1 MIKVTRATVAS
12 GEVELIVTAARFFID
27 RLIPAAQQK
36 RLSLKIELTD
46 KPGRTPIAIK
56 WLVGSSGLF
65 GMKPPR
71 NFEMTVSVAAGVK
84 DGLEIA
90 ANEIVHVAQV
100 VSGRLKICQK
110 NRKINGQKEQA
121 YAASWVGGRF
131 AFVDMTPRAKRLWES
146 EATTLKTKLVD
157 EFLSWSA
164 GRLAK
169 LPTQSPKKNNYG
181 LYPIRPKH
189 IAASVS
195 IPASDVV
202 SRSVSGATPSM
213 AVAPAAHQPDHI
225 VDLTIEDIAQPP
237 ASNRTAAAEPQRA
250 VAVDTQ
256 FDSSMQDEPSLPGA
270 AATVALEN
278 KELIS
283 GSNGQPAAQDPAIA
297 RTATDALTPVS
308 QSANPQ
314 PASPQPASPQP
325 INRQSVNWQPENP
338 QPLVNHLKIDSG
350 EFKIAVEVPRLGMDR
365 ILHSAMLHGKLND
378 LLERG
383 LMSFDAA
390 RAAVRQAQHN
400 QIGR

>member
-12 GEVELIVTAARFFID
+12 GEVELIVTAARFFVD

-90 ANEIVHVAQV
+90 ANEIVHVAQI
-100 VSGRLKICQK
+100 VSGRLKICLK
-110 NRKINGQKEQA
+110 NRRINGQKEQA

-131 AFVDMTPRAKRLWES
+131 AFVDMTPRANRLWEV
-146 EATTLKTKLVD
+146 EAATLKTQLVD

-189 IAASVS
+189 IVASVS
-195 IPASDVV
+195 IPASE
-202 SRSVSGATPSM
+202 SVSD
-213 AVAPAAHQPDHI
+213 AVSSAAAAPAAHQPDHI
-225 VDLTIEDIAQPP
+225 VDLTIDDVAQLP
-237 ASNRTAAAEPQRA
+237 ATNRTAAQHAAPA
-250 VAVDTQ
+250 ASIDTQ
-256 FDSSMQDEPSLPGA
+256 IDTQIDSNMQDAPSLPGT
-270 AATVALEN
+270 AAT
-278 KELIS
+278 
-283 GSNGQPAAQDPAIA
+283 AAQDPAFA
-297 RTATDALTPVS
+297 GVATNALTPES
-308 QSANPQ
+308 QPATPQPANPQ
-314 PASPQPASPQP
+314 PL
-325 INRQSVNWQPENP
+325 NP
-338 QPLVNHLKIDSG
+338 QPRVNHLKIDSS
-350 EFKIAVEVPRLGMDR
+350 EFKVAVEVPRLGMDR

-383 LMSFDAA
+383 LISYDAA
-390 RAAVRQAQHN
+390 RAAFRQAQHN

>member
-65 GMKPPR
+65 GMKPPQ
-71 NFEMTVSVAAGVK
+71 NFEMTVSAAAGVK

-100 VSGRLKICQK
+100 VNGRLKICLK
-110 NRKINGQKEQA
+110 NRKINGQTEQA
-121 YAASWVGGRF
+121 YAASWIGSRF
-131 AFVDMTPRAKRLWES
+131 AFVDMTPRPNRLWEA
-146 EATTLKTKLVD
+146 EAAILKTQLVD

-164 GRLAK
+164 GRPAK
-169 LPTQSPKKNNYG
+169 LPTQKPKRNNFG
-181 LYPIRPKH
+181 LYPIRPKN
-189 IAASVS
+189 IAAPIS
-195 IPASDVV
+195 IPASDAA
-202 SRSVSGATPSM
+202 SNAASNAASDAAPSTA
-213 AVAPAAHQPDHI
+213 AVPAAHQPDQV
-225 VDLTIEDIAQPP
+225 VDLTIDDVAQLP
-237 ASNRTAAAEPQRA
+237 ASNLTAAVDTARA
-250 VAVDTQ
+250 AAIDTQ
-256 FDSSMQDEPSLPGA
+256 FDNSTQDELSLPGA
-270 AATVALEN
+270 AAMGALEN
-278 KELIS
+278 KQVIS
-283 GSNGQPAAQDPAIA
+283 GISGQPAAQDPAFA
-297 RTATDALTPVS
+297 RTATDALTPQS
-308 QSANPQ
+308 QSVKPQ
-314 PASPQPASPQP
+314 P
-325 INRQSVNWQPENP
+325 VKP

-383 LMSFDAA
+383 LISHDAA
-390 RAAVRQAQHN
+390 RAAFRQAQQN

>member
-1 MIKVTRATVAS
+1 MIKVMRATVAS

-65 GMKPPR
+65 GMKPPQ
-71 NFEMTVSVAAGVK
+71 NFEMKVSAAAGVK
-84 DGLEIA
+84 DGLKIA

-100 VSGRLKICQK
+100 VSGRLKICLK
-110 NRKINGQKEQA
+110 NRRINGQTEQA
-121 YAASWVGGRF
+121 YAASWIGSRF
-131 AFVDMTPRAKRLWES
+131 AFVDMTPRPNRLWEA
-146 EATTLKTKLVD
+146 EAATLKTQLVD

-169 LPTQSPKKNNYG
+169 LPTQKPKRNNFG
-181 LYPIRPKH
+181 LYPIRPKN
-189 IAASVS
+189 IAAPIS
-195 IPASDVV
+195 IPASDAA
-202 SRSVSGATPSM
+202 SNAAPST
-213 AVAPAAHQPDHI
+213 AAAPASYQPDQV
-225 VDLTIEDIAQPP
+225 VDLTIDDVALLP
-237 ASNRTAAAEPQRA
+237 ASNRTAAVDTARA
-250 VAVDTQ
+250 AAIDTQ
-256 FDSSMQDEPSLPGA
+256 FDNSTQDEPSLPGA
-270 AATVALEN
+270 AAMGALEN
-278 KELIS
+278 KQVIS
-283 GSNGQPAAQDPAIA
+283 GINGQPAAQDPAFA
-297 RTATDALTPVS
+297 RTATDALTLQS
-308 QSANPQ
+308 QSVKPQLANRQSENPQ
-314 PASPQPASPQP
+314 P
-325 INRQSVNWQPENP
+325 VKP

-383 LMSFDAA
+383 LISYDVA
-390 RAAVRQAQHN
+390 RAAFRQAQQN

>member
-27 RLIPAAQQK
+27 RLIPAARQK

-100 VSGRLKICQK
+100 VSGRLEICLK
-110 NRKINGQKEQA
+110 NRRINGQKEQA

-131 AFVDMTPRAKRLWES
+131 AFVYMTPRANRLWEV
-146 EATTLKTKLVD
+146 EAATLKTQLVG
-157 EFLSWSA
+157 EFFSWSA
-164 GRLAK
+164 SRLAK

-189 IAASVS
+189 IAAPVS
-195 IPASDVV
+195 IPV
-202 SRSVSGATPSM
+202 SESASGAVPST
-213 AVAPAAHQPDHI
+213 APAPAAHQPDHI
-225 VDLTIEDIAQPP
+225 VDLTIDDVAQLP
-237 ASNRTAAAEPQRA
+237 ATNRTAAQGAAPA
-250 VAVDTQ
+250 ASIDTQ
-256 FDSSMQDEPSLPGA
+256 IDASMQDVPSLPGTV
-270 AATVALEN
+270 ATAALEN
-278 KELIS
+278 NAVIS
-283 GSNGQPAAQDPAIA
+283 GTSGQSVAQDPAFGGVVIN
-297 RTATDALTPVS
+297 ALTPESKLATPQPATPQPV
-308 QSANPQ
+308 NPQ
-314 PASPQPASPQP
+314 PQ
-325 INRQSVNWQPENP
+325 
-338 QPLVNHLKIDSG
+338 VNHLKIDSS

-365 ILHSAMLHGKLND
+365 MLHSAMLHGKLND

-383 LMSFDAA
+383 LISYDAA
-390 RAAVRQAQHN
+390 RAAFRQAQHN
-400 QIGR
+400 QIGW

>member
-12 GEVELIVTAARFFID
+12 GEVELIVTAARFFVD

-90 ANEIVHVAQV
+90 ANEIVHVAQI
-100 VSGRLKICQK
+100 VSGRLKICLK
-110 NRKINGQKEQA
+110 NRRINGQKEQA

-131 AFVDMTPRAKRLWES
+131 AFVDMTPRANRLWEV
-146 EATTLKTKLVD
+146 EAATLKTQLVD

-189 IAASVS
+189 IAAPVS
-195 IPASDVV
+195 IPASE
-202 SRSVSGATPSM
+202 SASGAVSS
-213 AVAPAAHQPDHI
+213 AAAAPAAHQPDHI
-225 VDLTIEDIAQPP
+225 VDLTIDDVAQLP
-237 ASNRTAAAEPQRA
+237 ATNRTAAQHAAPA
-250 VAVDTQ
+250 ASIDTQ
-256 FDSSMQDEPSLPGA
+256 IDTQIDSNMQDAPSLPGT
-270 AATVALEN
+270 AAT
-278 KELIS
+278 
-283 GSNGQPAAQDPAIA
+283 AAQDPAFA
-297 RTATDALTPVS
+297 GVATNALTPES
-308 QSANPQ
+308 QPATPQPATPQPVNPQ
-314 PASPQPASPQP
+314 P
-325 INRQSVNWQPENP
+325 R
-338 QPLVNHLKIDSG
+338 VNHLKIDSS
-350 EFKIAVEVPRLGMDR
+350 EFKVAVEVPRLGMDR
-365 ILHSAMLHGKLND
+365 ILHGAMLLGKLND

-383 LMSFDAA
+383 LISYDAA
-390 RAAVRQAQHN
+390 RAAFRQAQHN

>member
-12 GEVELIVTAARFFID
+12 GEVELIVTAARFFVD

-90 ANEIVHVAQV
+90 ANEIVHVAQI
-100 VSGRLKICQK
+100 VSGRLKICLK
-110 NRKINGQKEQA
+110 NRRINGQKEQA

-131 AFVDMTPRAKRLWES
+131 AFVDMTPRANRLWEV
-146 EATTLKTKLVD
+146 EAATLKTQLVD

-189 IAASVS
+189 IAAPVS
-195 IPASDVV
+195 IPASE
-202 SRSVSGATPSM
+202 SAPESASGAVPST
-213 AVAPAAHQPDHI
+213 AAAPAAHQPDHI
-225 VDLTIEDIAQPP
+225 VDLTIDDVAQLP
-237 ASNRTAAAEPQRA
+237 ATNRTAAQHAAPA
-250 VAVDTQ
+250 ASIDTQ
-256 FDSSMQDEPSLPGA
+256 IDSNMQDAPSLPGT
-270 AATVALEN
+270 AAT
-278 KELIS
+278 
-283 GSNGQPAAQDPAIA
+283 AAQDPAFA
-297 RTATDALTPVS
+297 RVATNALTPDP
-308 QSANPQ
+308 QQENMQPANHQPAIPQ
-314 PASPQPASPQP
+314 P
-325 INRQSVNWQPENP
+325 VNPP
-338 QPLVNHLKIDSG
+338 SRVNHLKIDSS
-350 EFKIAVEVPRLGMDR
+350 EFKVAVEVPRLGMDR

-383 LMSFDAA
+383 LISYDAA
-390 RAAVRQAQHN
+390 RAAFRQAQHN

>member
-12 GEVELIVTAARFFID
+12 GEVELIVTAARFFVD

-90 ANEIVHVAQV
+90 ANEIVHVAQI
-100 VSGRLKICQK
+100 VSGRLKICLK
-110 NRKINGQKEQA
+110 NRRINGQKEQA

-131 AFVDMTPRAKRLWES
+131 AFVDMTPRANRLWEV
-146 EATTLKTKLVD
+146 EAATLKTQLVD

-189 IAASVS
+189 IAAPVS
-195 IPASDVV
+195 IPASE
-202 SRSVSGATPSM
+202 SAPESASGAVPST
-213 AVAPAAHQPDHI
+213 AAAPAAHQPDHI
-225 VDLTIEDIAQPP
+225 VDLTIDDVAQLP
-237 ASNRTAAAEPQRA
+237 ATNRTAAQHAAPA
-250 VAVDTQ
+250 ASIDTQ
-256 FDSSMQDEPSLPGA
+256 IDSNMQDAPSLPGT
-270 AATVALEN
+270 AAT
-278 KELIS
+278 
-283 GSNGQPAAQDPAIA
+283 AAQDPAFA
-297 RTATDALTPVS
+297 GVATNALTPD
-308 QSANPQ
+308 P
-314 PASPQPASPQP
+314 
-325 INRQSVNWQPENP
+325 QPENMQPANHQPAIP
-338 QPLVNHLKIDSG
+338 QPVNPPSRVNHLKIDSS
-350 EFKIAVEVPRLGMDR
+350 EFKVAVEVPRLGMDR

-383 LMSFDAA
+383 LISYDAA
-390 RAAVRQAQHN
+390 RAAFRRAQHN

>member
-12 GEVELIVTAARFFID
+12 GEVELIVTAARFFVD

-90 ANEIVHVAQV
+90 ANEIVHVAQI
-100 VSGRLKICQK
+100 VSGRLKICLK
-110 NRKINGQKEQA
+110 NRRINGQKEQA

-131 AFVDMTPRAKRLWES
+131 AFVDMTPRANRLWEV
-146 EATTLKTKLVD
+146 EAATLKTQLVD

-189 IAASVS
+189 IAAPVS
-195 IPASDVV
+195 IPASE
-202 SRSVSGATPSM
+202 SAPESAPESASGAVPST
-213 AVAPAAHQPDHI
+213 AAAPAAHQPDHI
-225 VDLTIEDIAQPP
+225 VDLTIDDVAQLP
-237 ASNRTAAAEPQRA
+237 ATNRTAAQHAAPA
-250 VAVDTQ
+250 ASIDTQ
-256 FDSSMQDEPSLPGA
+256 IDSNMQDAPSLPGT
-270 AATVALEN
+270 AAT
-278 KELIS
+278 
-283 GSNGQPAAQDPAIA
+283 AAQDPAFA
-297 RTATDALTPVS
+297 GVATNVLTPES
-308 QSANPQ
+308 QPATPQPVNPQ
-314 PASPQPASPQP
+314 P
-325 INRQSVNWQPENP
+325 VNP
-338 QPLVNHLKIDSG
+338 QPRVNHLKIDSS
-350 EFKIAVEVPRLGMDR
+350 EFKVAVEVPRLGMDR

-383 LMSFDAA
+383 LISYDAA
-390 RAAVRQAQHN
+390 RAAFRQAQHN

>member
-27 RLIPAAQQK
+27 WLIPAAQQK
-36 RLSLKIELTD
+36 RLSLKIEVTD

-110 NRKINGQKEQA
+110 NRKINGQKQEA

-131 AFVDMTPRAKRLWES
+131 AFVDMTPRPSRLWEA
-146 EATTLKTKLVD
+146 EAGTLKTLLVD

-181 LYPIRPKH
+181 L
-189 IAASVS
+189 
-195 IPASDVV
+195 
-202 SRSVSGATPSM
+202 
-213 AVAPAAHQPDHI
+213 
-225 VDLTIEDIAQPP
+225 
-237 ASNRTAAAEPQRA
+237 
-250 VAVDTQ
+250 
-256 FDSSMQDEPSLPGA
+256 
-270 AATVALEN
+270 
-278 KELIS
+278 
-283 GSNGQPAAQDPAIA
+283 
-297 RTATDALTPVS
+297 
-308 QSANPQ
+308 
-314 PASPQPASPQP
+314 
-325 INRQSVNWQPENP
+325 
-338 QPLVNHLKIDSG
+338 
-350 EFKIAVEVPRLGMDR
+350 
-365 ILHSAMLHGKLND
+365 
-378 LLERG
+378 
-383 LMSFDAA
+383 
-390 RAAVRQAQHN
+390 
-400 QIGR
+400 

>member
-1 MIKVTRATVAS
+1 VAS

-100 VSGRLKICQK
+100 VSGRLKICLK
-110 NRKINGQKEQA
+110 NRRINVQKEQA

-131 AFVDMTPRAKRLWES
+131 AFVDMTPRANRLWEV
-146 EATTLKTKLVD
+146 EAANLKTQLVD

-169 LPTQSPKKNNYG
+169 LPTQSPKKNDYG
-181 LYPIRPKH
+181 LYRIRPKH
-189 IAASVS
+189 IAAPVS
-195 IPASDVV
+195 NPVSDAASGLA
-202 SRSVSGATPSM
+202 SESASGAVPST
-213 AVAPAAHQPDHI
+213 APAPAAHQPDHI
-225 VDLTIEDIAQPP
+225 VDLTFDDVALLP
-237 ASNRTAAAEPQRA
+237 ATNRTAAQGAAPA
-250 VAVDTQ
+250 ASIDTQ
-256 FDSSMQDEPSLPGA
+256 IDTSMQDVPSLPGTV
-270 AATVALEN
+270 ATAALEN
-278 KELIS
+278 NAVIS
-283 GSNGQPAAQDPAIA
+283 GTSGQPAAQDPAFGGVV
-297 RTATDALTPVS
+297 TNALTPES
-308 QSANPQ
+308 QPATPQPAIPQPVNPQ
-314 PASPQPASPQP
+314 P
-325 INRQSVNWQPENP
+325 R
-338 QPLVNHLKIDSG
+338 VNHLKIDSS

-365 ILHSAMLHGKLND
+365 MLHSAMLHGKLND

-383 LMSFDAA
+383 LISYDAA
-390 RAAVRQAQHN
+390 RAAFRQAQHN
-400 QIGR
+400 QIGW

>member
-36 RLSLKIELTD
+36 RLSLKIEVTD

-71 NFEMTVSVAAGVK
+71 NFEMTVSVAAGVN

-131 AFVDMTPRAKRLWES
+131 AFVDMTPRPSRLWEA
-146 EATTLKTKLVD
+146 EAATLKTQLVE

-169 LPTQSPKKNNYG
+169 LPTQSLKKNNYG

-189 IAASVS
+189 IAAPVS

-202 SRSVSGATPSM
+202 SGSVSGATSSM

-225 VDLTIEDIAQPP
+225 VDLTIDYIAQPP
-237 ASNRTAAAEPQRA
+237 AANRTADAEPERA

-256 FDSSMQDEPSLPGA
+256 FDSSMQDAPSLPGA
-270 AATVALEN
+270 AATGALEN
-278 KELIS
+278 KEVIS

-297 RTATDALTPVS
+297 RTATDALTPDS
-308 QSANPQ
+308 QSAN
-314 PASPQPASPQP
+314 PQPASPQP

-338 QPLVNHLKIDSG
+338 PPLVNHLKIDSG

-365 ILHSAMLHGKLND
+365 ILHSEMLHGKLND

-383 LMSFDAA
+383 LISFDAA
-390 RAAVRQAQHN
+390 RVAFRQAQHN

>member
-36 RLSLKIELTD
+36 RLSLIIEVTD

-90 ANEIVHVAQV
+90 ANEIVHVAQI
-100 VSGRLKICQK
+100 VSGRLKICLK
-110 NRKINGQKEQA
+110 NRRINGQKEQA

-131 AFVDMTPRAKRLWES
+131 AFVDMTPRANRLWEV
-146 EATTLKTKLVD
+146 EAATLKTQLVD

-189 IAASVS
+189 IAAPVS
-195 IPASDVV
+195 IPASESAPDAV
-202 SRSVSGATPSM
+202 PST
-213 AVAPAAHQPDHI
+213 
-225 VDLTIEDIAQPP
+225 L
-237 ASNRTAAAEPQRA
+237 
-250 VAVDTQ
+250 
-256 FDSSMQDEPSLPGA
+256 
-270 AATVALEN
+270 ATVDCFW
-278 KELIS
+278 
-283 GSNGQPAAQDPAIA
+283 PIA
-297 RTATDALTPVS
+297 P
-308 QSANPQ
+308 
-314 PASPQPASPQP
+314 
-325 INRQSVNWQPENP
+325 
-338 QPLVNHLKIDSG
+338 
-350 EFKIAVEVPRLGMDR
+350 
-365 ILHSAMLHGKLND
+365 
-378 LLERG
+378 
-383 LMSFDAA
+383 
-390 RAAVRQAQHN
+390 
-400 QIGR
+400 

>member
-12 GEVELIVTAARFFID
+12 GEVELIVTAARFFVD

-90 ANEIVHVAQV
+90 ANEIVHVAQI
-100 VSGRLKICQK
+100 VSGRLKICLK
-110 NRKINGQKEQA
+110 NRRINGQKEQA

-131 AFVDMTPRAKRLWES
+131 AFVDMTPRANRLWEV
-146 EATTLKTKLVD
+146 EAATLKTQLVD

-189 IAASVS
+189 IAAPVS
-195 IPASDVV
+195 IPASE
-202 SRSVSGATPSM
+202 SAPESASGAVPST
-213 AVAPAAHQPDHI
+213 AAAPAAHQPDHI
-225 VDLTIEDIAQPP
+225 VDLTIDDVAQLP
-237 ASNRTAAAEPQRA
+237 ATNRTAAQHAAPA
-250 VAVDTQ
+250 ASIDTQ
-256 FDSSMQDEPSLPGA
+256 IDSNMQDAPSLPGT
-270 AATVALEN
+270 AAT
-278 KELIS
+278 
-283 GSNGQPAAQDPAIA
+283 AAQDPAFA
-297 RTATDALTPVS
+297 GVATNALTPD
-308 QSANPQ
+308 P
-314 PASPQPASPQP
+314 
-325 INRQSVNWQPENP
+325 QPENMQPANHQPAIP
-338 QPLVNHLKIDSG
+338 QPVNPPSRVNHLKIDSS
-350 EFKIAVEVPRLGMDR
+350 EFKVAVEVPRLGMDR

-383 LMSFDAA
+383 LISYDAA
-390 RAAVRQAQHN
+390 RAAFRQAQHN

>member
-12 GEVELIVTAARFFID
+12 GEVELIVTAARFFVD

-90 ANEIVHVAQV
+90 ANEIVHVAQI
-100 VSGRLKICQK
+100 VSGRLKICLK
-110 NRKINGQKEQA
+110 NRRINGQKEQA

-131 AFVDMTPRAKRLWES
+131 AFVDMTPRANRLWEV
-146 EATTLKTKLVD
+146 EAATLKTQLVD

-189 IAASVS
+189 IVASVS
-195 IPASDVV
+195 IPASE
-202 SRSVSGATPSM
+202 SAPESASGAVPST
-213 AVAPAAHQPDHI
+213 AAAPAAHQTDHI
-225 VDLTIEDIAQPP
+225 VDLTIDDVAQLP
-237 ASNRTAAAEPQRA
+237 ATNRTAAQHAAPA
-250 VAVDTQ
+250 ASIDTQ
-256 FDSSMQDEPSLPGA
+256 IDTQIDSNMQDAPSLPGT
-270 AATVALEN
+270 AAT
-278 KELIS
+278 
-283 GSNGQPAAQDPAIA
+283 AAQDPAFA
-297 RTATDALTPVS
+297 GVATNALTPESKPATPQPV
-308 QSANPQ
+308 NPQ
-314 PASPQPASPQP
+314 P
-325 INRQSVNWQPENP
+325 R
-338 QPLVNHLKIDSG
+338 VNHLKIDSS
-350 EFKIAVEVPRLGMDR
+350 EFKVAVEVPRLGMDR

-383 LMSFDAA
+383 LISYDAA
-390 RAAVRQAQHN
+390 RAAFRQAQHN

>member
-12 GEVELIVTAARFFID
+12 GEVELMVTAARFFVD

-36 RLSLKIELTD
+36 RQSLKIELTD

-100 VSGRLKICQK
+100 VSGRLKICLK
-110 NRKINGQKEQA
+110 NRRINGQKEQA

-131 AFVDMTPRAKRLWES
+131 AFVDMTPRANRLWEV
-146 EATTLKTKLVD
+146 EAATLKTQLVD

-189 IAASVS
+189 IAAPVS
-195 IPASDVV
+195 IPVPDATSE
-202 SRSVSGATPSM
+202 SSSESASGAVPST
-213 AVAPAAHQPDHI
+213 AAAPAAHQPDHI
-225 VDLTIEDIAQPP
+225 VDLTIDDVAQLP
-237 ASNRTAAAEPQRA
+237 ATNRTAAQHAA
-250 VAVDTQ
+250 LAASIDTQ
-256 FDSSMQDEPSLPGA
+256 IDTQIDSSMQDAPSLPGT
-270 AATVALEN
+270 AAT
-278 KELIS
+278 
-283 GSNGQPAAQDPAIA
+283 AAQDPAFA
-297 RTATDALTPVS
+297 GVATNALTPD
-308 QSANPQ
+308 P
-314 PASPQPASPQP
+314 
-325 INRQSVNWQPENP
+325 QPENMQPANHQPAIP
-338 QPLVNHLKIDSG
+338 QPVNPPSRVNHLKIDSS
-350 EFKIAVEVPRLGMDR
+350 EFKVAVEVPRLGMDR

-383 LMSFDAA
+383 LISYDAA
-390 RAAVRQAQHN
+390 RAAFRQAQHN

>member
-56 WLVGSSGLF
+56 WLVSKSGLF

-71 NFEMTVSVAAGVK
+71 SFEMTVSVAAGVK
-84 DGLEIA
+84 DGLEIT

-100 VSGRLKICQK
+100 VSGRLKICLK
-110 NRKINGQKEQA
+110 NRRINGQKEQA

-131 AFVDMTPRAKRLWES
+131 AFVDMTPRANRLWEV
-146 EATTLKTKLVD
+146 EAAALKTQLVD

-189 IAASVS
+189 VAALVS
-195 IPASDVV
+195 IPVSDAASE
-202 SRSVSGATPSM
+202 SASGAVPST
-213 AVAPAAHQPDHI
+213 AAAPAAHQPDHI
-225 VDLTIEDIAQPP
+225 VDLTIDDVAQLP
-237 ASNRTAAAEPQRA
+237 ATNRTAAQGTAPA
-250 VAVDTQ
+250 ASIDTQ
-256 FDSSMQDEPSLPGA
+256 IDSSMQDAPSLPGT
-270 AATVALEN
+270 AATAALEN
-278 KELIS
+278 NAVIS
-283 GSNGQPAAQDPAIA
+283 GTIGQPAAQDSAFA
-297 RTATDALTPVS
+297 GVATNALTPES
-308 QSANPQ
+308 QPATPQ
-314 PASPQPASPQP
+314 P
-325 INRQSVNWQPENP
+325 R
-338 QPLVNHLKIDSG
+338 VNHLKIDSS

-383 LMSFDAA
+383 LISYDAA
-390 RAAVRQAQHN
+390 QAASRQAQHN

>member
-36 RLSLKIELTD
+36 RRSLKIEVTD

-56 WLVGSSGLF
+56 WLVSSSGLF

-84 DGLEIA
+84 DGLELA

-100 VSGRLKICQK
+100 VSGRLKICLK
-110 NRKINGQKEQA
+110 NRKINGQNEQA

-131 AFVDMTPRAKRLWES
+131 AFVDMTPRANRLWEA
-146 EATTLKTKLVD
+146 EATTLKTQLVD
-157 EFLSWSA
+157 EFLSWST
-164 GRLAK
+164 GRLTK

-189 IAASVS
+189 IAAPVS
-195 IPASDVV
+195 IPVSDAG
-202 SRSVSGATPSM
+202 SGMSSGSASGAMPST
-213 AVAPAAHQPDHI
+213 AAAPAAHQPDHI
-225 VDLTIEDIAQPP
+225 VDLTIDDVAQLP
-237 ASNRTAAAEPQRA
+237 ATNRTAAQGAAPA
-250 VAVDTQ
+250 ASIDTQ
-256 FDSSMQDEPSLPGA
+256 IDSSMQDAPSLPA
-270 AATVALEN
+270 AGLEN
-278 KELIS
+278 NAVIS
-283 GSNGQPAAQDPAIA
+283 GTSGQPAAQDPAFA
-297 RTATDALTPVS
+297 GVATNALTPES
-308 QSANPQ
+308 QPAIPQ
-314 PASPQPASPQP
+314 P
-325 INRQSVNWQPENP
+325 R
-338 QPLVNHLKIDSG
+338 VNHLKIDSS
-350 EFKIAVEVPRLGMDR
+350 EFKIAVEVPRLGTDR

-383 LMSFDAA
+383 LISYDAA
-390 RAAVRQAQHN
+390 RAAFRQAQHN

>member
-12 GEVELIVTAARFFID
+12 GEVELIVTAARFFVD

-131 AFVDMTPRAKRLWES
+131 AFVDMTPRANRLWEV
-146 EATTLKTKLVD
+146 EAATLKTQLVD

-189 IAASVS
+189 IAAPVS
-195 IPASDVV
+195 IPASE
-202 SRSVSGATPSM
+202 SAPESASGAVPST
-213 AVAPAAHQPDHI
+213 AAAPAAHQPDHI
-225 VDLTIEDIAQPP
+225 VDLTIDDVAQLP
-237 ASNRTAAAEPQRA
+237 ATNRTAAQHAAPA
-250 VAVDTQ
+250 ASIDTQ
-256 FDSSMQDEPSLPGA
+256 IDTQIDSSMQDAPSLSGT
-270 AATVALEN
+270 AAT
-278 KELIS
+278 
-283 GSNGQPAAQDPAIA
+283 AAQDPAFA
-297 RTATDALTPVS
+297 GVATNALTPES
-308 QSANPQ
+308 QPENAQPAIPQPVNPQ
-314 PASPQPASPQP
+314 P
-325 INRQSVNWQPENP
+325 VNPP
-338 QPLVNHLKIDSG
+338 SRVNHLKIDSS
-350 EFKIAVEVPRLGMDR
+350 EFKVAVEVPRLGMDR

-383 LMSFDAA
+383 LISFDAA
-390 RAAVRQAQHN
+390 RAAFRQAQHN

>member
-65 GMKPPR
+65 GMKPPQ
-71 NFEMTVSVAAGVK
+71 NFEMTVSAAAGVK

-100 VSGRLKICQK
+100 VNGRLKICLK
-110 NRKINGQKEQA
+110 NRKINGQTEQA
-121 YAASWVGGRF
+121 YAASWIGSRF
-131 AFVDMTPRAKRLWES
+131 AFVDMTPRPNRLWEA
-146 EATTLKTKLVD
+146 EAATLKTQLVD

-169 LPTQSPKKNNYG
+169 LPTKKPKRNNFG
-181 LYPIRPKH
+181 LYPIRPKN
-189 IAASVS
+189 IAAPIS
-195 IPASDVV
+195 IPASDAA
-202 SRSVSGATPSM
+202 SNAASNAASDATLSTA
-213 AVAPAAHQPDHI
+213 AVPAAHQPDQV
-225 VDLTIEDIAQPP
+225 VDLTIDDLAQLP
-237 ASNRTAAAEPQRA
+237 ASNRTAAVDTARTA
-250 VAVDTQ
+250 AIDTQ
-256 FDSSMQDEPSLPGA
+256 FDNSTQDEPSLPGA
-270 AATVALEN
+270 AAMDALEN
-278 KELIS
+278 EQVIS
-283 GSNGQPAAQDPAIA
+283 GISGQPAAQDPAFA
-297 RTATDALTPVS
+297 RTATDALTPQS
-308 QSANPQ
+308 QSEKPQ
-314 PASPQPASPQP
+314 P
-325 INRQSVNWQPENP
+325 VKP
-338 QPLVNHLKIDSG
+338 QPLVNYLKIDSG

-383 LMSFDAA
+383 LISYDAA
-390 RAAVRQAQHN
+390 RAAFRQAQQN

>member
-46 KPGRTPIAIK
+46 KPGRIPIAIK

-65 GMKPPR
+65 GMKPPQ
-71 NFEMTVSVAAGVK
+71 NFEMTVSAAAGVK

-90 ANEIVHVAQV
+90 ANDIVHVAQV
-100 VSGRLKICQK
+100 VNGRLKICLK
-110 NRKINGQKEQA
+110 NRKINGQTEQA
-121 YAASWVGGRF
+121 YAASWIGSRF
-131 AFVDMTPRAKRLWES
+131 AFVDMTPRPNRLWEA
-146 EATTLKTKLVD
+146 EAATLKTQLVD

-169 LPTQSPKKNNYG
+169 LPIQKPKRNNFG
-181 LYPIRPKH
+181 LYPIRPKN
-189 IAASVS
+189 IAAPIS
-195 IPASDVV
+195 IPASD
-202 SRSVSGATPSM
+202 AAPSTA
-213 AVAPAAHQPDHI
+213 AVPAAHQPDRV
-225 VDLTIEDIAQPP
+225 VDLTIDDVAQLP
-237 ASNRTAAAEPQRA
+237 ASNLTAAVDTARA
-250 VAVDTQ
+250 AAIDTQ
-256 FDSSMQDEPSLPGA
+256 FDNSTQDELSLPGA
-270 AATVALEN
+270 AAMGALEN
-278 KELIS
+278 KQAIS
-283 GSNGQPAAQDPAIA
+283 RISGQPAAQDPAFA
-297 RTATDALTPVS
+297 RTATDALTPQS
-308 QSANPQ
+308 QSENPQ
-314 PASPQPASPQP
+314 P
-325 INRQSVNWQPENP
+325 VKP

-383 LMSFDAA
+383 LISYDAA
-390 RAAVRQAQHN
+390 RAAFRQAQQN

>member
-36 RLSLKIELTD
+36 RLSLKIEVTD
-46 KPGRTPIAIK
+46 KPGRTPVAIK

-71 NFEMTVSVAAGVK
+71 NFEMTVSVAAGVE

-100 VSGRLKICQK
+100 VSGRLRICQK

-131 AFVDMTPRAKRLWES
+131 AFVDMTPRPSRLWES
-146 EATTLKTKLVD
+146 EAATLKIQLVN

-169 LPTQSPKKNNYG
+169 LPTQRPKKNNYG

-189 IAASVS
+189 IAAPVS

-202 SRSVSGATPSM
+202 SGSVSGATPLM

-225 VDLTIEDIAQPP
+225 VDLTIDDIEQPP
-237 ASNRTAAAEPQRA
+237 ASNRTEAAEPERA
-250 VAVDTQ
+250 AATDTQ
-256 FDSSMQDEPSLPGA
+256 FDSSMQDAASLPGA
-270 AATVALEN
+270 VATGALEN

-283 GSNGQPAAQDPAIA
+283 ESNGQPAAQDPAIA
-297 RTATDALTPVS
+297 RTATDAPTPDS

-314 PASPQPASPQP
+314 LASPQP
-325 INRQSVNWQPENP
+325 INQQSANWQPENP
-338 QPLVNHLKIDSG
+338 PPVVNHLKIDSG

-365 ILHSAMLHGKLND
+365 VLHSAMLHGKLND

-383 LMSFDAA
+383 LISFDAA
-390 RAAVRQAQHN
+390 RAAFRQAQHN
-400 QIGR
+400 QIGQ

>member
-12 GEVELIVTAARFFID
+12 GEVELIVTAARFFVD

-84 DGLEIA
+84 DGLELA

-100 VSGRLKICQK
+100 VSGRLKICLK
-110 NRKINGQKEQA
+110 NRRINGQKEQA

-131 AFVDMTPRAKRLWES
+131 AFVDMTPRANRLWEA
-146 EATTLKTKLVD
+146 EAATLKTQLVD

-189 IAASVS
+189 IAAPVS
-195 IPASDVV
+195 IPASELAPD
-202 SRSVSGATPSM
+202 SVPST
-213 AVAPAAHQPDHI
+213 AAAPAAHQPDHI
-225 VDLTIEDIAQPP
+225 VDLTIDDVAQLP
-237 ASNRTAAAEPQRA
+237 ATNRTAAADTVPA
-250 VAVDTQ
+250 AGIDTQ
-256 FDSSMQDEPSLPGA
+256 IDTQIDSSMQDAPSLPSA
-270 AATVALEN
+270 AAT
-278 KELIS
+278 
-283 GSNGQPAAQDPAIA
+283 AAQDPAFA
-297 RTATDALTPVS
+297 GVATNALTPDP
-308 QSANPQ
+308 QPENMQPATPQ
-314 PASPQPASPQP
+314 PATPQPA
-325 INRQSVNWQPENP
+325 NP
-338 QPLVNHLKIDSG
+338 PSRVNHLKIDSS
-350 EFKIAVEVPRLGMDR
+350 EFKVAVEVPRLGMDR

-383 LMSFDAA
+383 LISYDAA
-390 RAAVRQAQHN
+390 RAAFRQAQHN

>member
-1 MIKVTRATVAS
+1 MIKVTRATVET

-36 RLSLKIELTD
+36 RLSLMIEVTD

-71 NFEMTVSVAAGVK
+71 KFEMSVSVAAGVK

-100 VSGRLKICQK
+100 VSGRLKICLK
-110 NRKINGQKEQA
+110 NRKINSQKEQA
-121 YAASWVGGRF
+121 YAASWVGGRV
-131 AFVDMTPRAKRLWES
+131 AFVDMTPRPSRLWEA
-146 EATTLKTKLVD
+146 EAATLKTQLVD

-169 LPTQSPKKNNYG
+169 LPTQSPKKDNYG

-189 IAASVS
+189 IAAPVS
-195 IPASDVV
+195 IPASE
-202 SRSVSGATPSM
+202 SLSVAPPSV
-213 AVAPAAHQPDHI
+213 AAAPAAHQSDHI
-225 VDLTIEDIAQPP
+225 VDLTIDDIAKPP
-237 ASNRTAAAEPQRA
+237 ASNCTAAVDTASA
-250 VAVDTQ
+250 AAIDTQ
-256 FDSSMQDEPSLPGA
+256 FDSSIRDAPLLPGA
-270 AATVALEN
+270 APTGVLEN
-278 KELIS
+278 DEVIS
-283 GSNGQPAAQDPAIA
+283 GIIGQPATQYPAIA
-297 RTATDALTPVS
+297 RTATDALTPDS
-308 QSANPQ
+308 QSSNPQ
-314 PASPQPASPQP
+314 TT
-325 INRQSVNWQPENP
+325 NRQLANWQPETP
-338 QPLVNHLKIDSG
+338 PPRVNHLKIDSG
-350 EFKIAVEVPRLGMDR
+350 EFKIAVEVSRLGMDR

-383 LMSFDAA
+383 LISYDAA
-390 RAAVRQAQHN
+390 RAGFRQAQHN

>member
-12 GEVELIVTAARFFID
+12 GEVELIVTAARFFVD

-90 ANEIVHVAQV
+90 ANEIVHVAQI
-100 VSGRLKICQK
+100 VSGRLKICLK
-110 NRKINGQKEQA
+110 NRRINGQKEQA

-131 AFVDMTPRAKRLWES
+131 AFVDMTPRANRLWEV
-146 EATTLKTKLVD
+146 EAATLKTQLVD

-189 IAASVS
+189 IAAPVS
-195 IPASDVV
+195 IPASE
-202 SRSVSGATPSM
+202 SAPESASGAVPST
-213 AVAPAAHQPDHI
+213 AAAPAAHQTDHI
-225 VDLTIEDIAQPP
+225 VDLTIDDVAQLP
-237 ASNRTAAAEPQRA
+237 ATNRTAAQHAAPA
-250 VAVDTQ
+250 ASIDTQ
-256 FDSSMQDEPSLPGA
+256 IDMQIDSNMQDAPSLPGT
-270 AATVALEN
+270 AAT
-278 KELIS
+278 
-283 GSNGQPAAQDPAIA
+283 AAQDPAFA
-297 RTATDALTPVS
+297 GVATNALTPES
-308 QSANPQ
+308 QPATPQPVNPQ
-314 PASPQPASPQP
+314 P
-325 INRQSVNWQPENP
+325 VNP
-338 QPLVNHLKIDSG
+338 QPRVNHLKIDSS
-350 EFKIAVEVPRLGMDR
+350 EFKVAVEVPRLGMDR

-383 LMSFDAA
+383 LISYDAA
-390 RAAVRQAQHN
+390 RAAFRQAQHN